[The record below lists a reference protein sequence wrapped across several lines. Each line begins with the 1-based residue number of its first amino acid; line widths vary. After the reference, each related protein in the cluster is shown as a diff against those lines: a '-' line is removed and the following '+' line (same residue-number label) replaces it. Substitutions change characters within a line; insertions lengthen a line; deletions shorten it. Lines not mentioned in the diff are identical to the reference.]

1 MKRTMFKIEAIAL
14 TIVLSVVFVSGLM
27 AQDKGEYKQAMGA
40 VLSEMGTIKDNTAYL
55 DLANKFQRIAETE
68 TTEWLPAYYNAL
80 CTAIYSFGETDKAKV
95 DPLLDQAQKM
105 VDKALKIKANES
117 EIWILQGMLYQARI
131 MVDPMTRGQMYIMKA
146 NEAFAKAEVLN
157 PENPRVYYLQGQ
169 SLMNTPAMYG
179 GGKDVAKPLFQKAHD
194 KFLTFKPADAL
205 SPNWGKEPNE
215 QIFKT
220 YEK

>member
-1 MKRTMFKIEAIAL
+1 MKKTLFKIKAIAF
-14 TIVLSVVFVSGLM
+14 TIVLTLVFASGLL
-27 AQDKGEYKQAMGA
+27 AQNKNEYKQAMGA
-40 VLSEMGTIKDNTAYL
+40 ALSEMSALTDNKAYL
-55 DLANKFQRIAETE
+55 DLANKFQRIAENE

-80 CTAIYSFGETDKAKV
+80 CTAIYSFGETDKTKV

-105 VDKALKIKANES
+105 VDKAFKIKANES
-117 EIWILQGMLYQARI
+117 EIWILQGMVYQARI
-131 MVDPMTRGQMYIMKA
+131 MVDPMTRGPLYIQKA
-146 NEAFAKAEVLN
+146 NESFAKAEVLN

-194 KFLTFKPADAL
+194 KFLTFKPADEL
-205 SPNWGKEPNE
+205 SPNWGKEPTE
-215 QIFKT
+215 QILKT